1 MDVFKSQ
8 VTCNYRSLIIS
19 QVSARKY
26 QCRVQVITDSF
37 LQRLRNSTKTS
48 VTMDDLST
56 EIYTHDVQITKQER
70 KVHKRYYLYFSYM
83 AFVYFLLL
91 VL

>member
-1 MDVFKSQ
+1 
-8 VTCNYRSLIIS
+8 
-19 QVSARKY
+19 
-26 QCRVQVITDSF
+26 
-37 LQRLRNSTKTS
+37 
-48 VTMDDLST
+48 MDDLST

-91 VL
+91 VLWIELSSITFGQCVQ